1 MPSFSSRQRLLTAIE
16 AKRAEADRLLTLA
29 KHETIK
35 ELIRLAKRDLD
46 EAVLWLNHKDVATR
60 IAEMTIG
67 FATTRLAMAK
77 NAVDRYGPDAEA
89 RTV

>member
-1 MPSFSSRQRLLTAIE
+1 M
-16 AKRAEADRLLTLA
+16 LA
-29 KHETIK
+29 RHETIK
-35 ELIRLAKRDLD
+35 ELIRLATRDLD

-77 NAVDRYGPDAEA
+77 KAIDSVGPDAEV
-89 RTV
+89 RTF

>member
-1 MPSFSSRQRLLTAIE
+1 MTDSTSRQRLLTSIE

-29 KHETIK
+29 NHETIK
-35 ELIRLAKRDLD
+35 ELIRLATRDLD
-46 EAVLWLNHKDVATR
+46 EAVLWLNHRDVATR

-77 NAVDRYGPDAEA
+77 RAIDSYGPDAEV
-89 RTV
+89 RTI